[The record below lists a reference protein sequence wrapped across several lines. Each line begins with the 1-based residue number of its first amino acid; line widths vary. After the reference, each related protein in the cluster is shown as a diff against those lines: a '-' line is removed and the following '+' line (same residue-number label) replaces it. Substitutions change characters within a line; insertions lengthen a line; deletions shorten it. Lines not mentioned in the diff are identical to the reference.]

1 MIEVSAAE
9 ERFSRI
15 VSALKALAEPN
26 RLRAVAAIAES
37 PRTGTELGELLGLGA
52 ATVSHHMARLESA
65 GIVRVTR
72 EGQRRWYAL
81 DSRGMQ
87 RLAATASEEAPPDRE
102 GDDDASAFFTEG
114 RLTSIPVKRKKR
126 VAVLR
131 RLMSDFEAGRDYD
144 EREVNEI
151 LGRAHED
158 VATLRRELVGYGFMT
173 RSRGTYRVAS
183 ELPPR
188 GVQVAQEVPPDE
200 GEWLAALIETAR
212 ADSSQVDRGVRRREA
227 S

>member
-1 MIEVSAAE
+1 MIEAFAEE

-15 VSALKALAEPN
+15 IVALKALAEPS
-26 RLRAVAAIAES
+26 RLRAVAAIAER
-37 PRTGTELGELLGLGA
+37 PRTGSELGELLGLGA
-52 ATVSHHMARLESA
+52 ATVSHHMARLEAA

-81 DSRGMQ
+81 DDRGMRQ
-87 RLAATASEEAPPDRE
+87 LTATAAAERVRRPRD
-102 GDDDASAFFTEG
+102 DDDASAFFSEG

-131 RLMSDFEAGRDYD
+131 RLMSGFEAGRVYD

-151 LGRAHED
+151 LGRSHED
-158 VATLRRELVGYGFMT
+158 VATLRRELVGYGFLN
-173 RSRGTYRVAS
+173 RSRGSYRVAR

-188 GVQVAQEVPPDE
+188 GAQVAQEVAPDE
-200 GEWLAALIETAR
+200 GAWLAALIETAKPS
-212 ADSSQVDRGVRRREA
+212 AAPS
-227 S
+227 

>member
-1 MIEVSAAE
+1 MIEESGQD
-9 ERFSRI
+9 ERLARI
-15 VSALKALAEPN
+15 VLALKALAEPS
-26 RLRAVAAIAES
+26 RLRAVAAMAER
-37 PRTGTELGELLGLGA
+37 PRTGIELCELLGLGA

-81 DSRGMQ
+81 DERGMR
-87 RLAATASEEAPPDRE
+87 RLASSAAAERTRSANRDDE
-102 GDDDASAFFTEG
+102 DDASAFFSDG

-131 RLMSDFEAGRDYD
+131 RLMTGFEPGRDYD

-158 VATLRRELVGYGFMT
+158 VATLRRELVGYGFLG
-173 RSRGTYRVAS
+173 RSRGMYRVAS
-183 ELPPR
+183 ELPAR
-188 GVQVAQEVPPDE
+188 GATMAQEVPADE
-200 GEWLAALIETAR
+200 RAWLAALIETAK
-212 ADSSQVDRGVRRREA
+212 SDRPRPD
-227 S
+227 

>member
-1 MIEVSAAE
+1 MV
-9 ERFSRI
+9 
-15 VSALKALAEPN
+15 VALKALAEPN

-37 PRTGTELGELLGLGA
+37 PRTGSELGELLGLGA

-72 EGQRRWYAL
+72 EGQRRRYAL
-81 DSRGMQ
+81 DDRGMR
-87 RLAATASEEAPPDRE
+87 RLALSAAAERARPARGE
-102 GDDDASAFFTEG
+102 DDDASAFFSEG

-131 RLMSDFEAGRDYD
+131 RLMSGFEAGRVYD
-144 EREVNEI
+144 ERQVNEI
-151 LGRAHED
+151 LGRSYDD
-158 VATLRRELVGYGFMT
+158 VATLRRELVGYGFLS
-173 RSRGTYRVAS
+173 RSRGSYRIAS

-188 GVQVAQEVPPDE
+188 DATVAQEVPSDE
-200 GEWLAALIETAR
+200 RAWLAALIETANGG
-212 ADSSQVDRGVRRREA
+212 GVR